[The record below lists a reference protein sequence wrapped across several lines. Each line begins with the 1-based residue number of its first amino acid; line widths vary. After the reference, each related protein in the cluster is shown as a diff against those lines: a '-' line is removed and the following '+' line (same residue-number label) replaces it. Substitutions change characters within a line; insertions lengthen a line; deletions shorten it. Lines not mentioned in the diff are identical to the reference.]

1 MIFVFC
7 VVGYSL
13 WRNHPL
19 VKCDWNRDLGVFFSM
34 KLSERLIPL
43 VRIVNQ
49 ILYSSRQIFMNS
61 DIVGVEFY
69 LLFVGDEKVS
79 ISRSLWFEIFIIN
92 AFPLKSNF
100 WWLLP
105 RSCFIATGFNQ
116 TDGVIANNGIE
127 WSVATRFFPRP
138 WWVLSYSYFWSSI
151 HVYVVI
157 NIINISWFF
166 TLMLIKR
173 IYLHH

>member
-19 VKCDWNRDLGVFFSM
+19 AKCDWNRDLGVFFLYETLRKAYSSC
-34 KLSERLIPL
+34 KNRKPNIILLTSDIHELRYCWGWALFVFCWWWKGINLSIPL
-43 VRIVNQ
+43 I
-49 ILYSSRQIFMNS
+49 
-61 DIVGVEFY
+61 
-69 LLFVGDEKVS
+69 
-79 ISRSLWFEIFIIN
+79 EIFIIN

-151 HVYVVI
+151 YVVI

-166 TLMLIKR
+166 TLMLIKK